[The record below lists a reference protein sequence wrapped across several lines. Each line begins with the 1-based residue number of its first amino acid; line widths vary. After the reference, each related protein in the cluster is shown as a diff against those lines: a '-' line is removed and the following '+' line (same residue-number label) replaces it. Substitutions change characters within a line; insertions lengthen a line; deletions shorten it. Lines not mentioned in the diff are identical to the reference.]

1 MKTIRPILL
10 CLLLC
15 LSLTACGGQE
25 TAPATDDQLTPDPAA
40 IALTAL
46 REAAQDEGAACAVA
60 YLGILP
66 DGDASAYEDMLTEF
80 GYSREEYPYLWDVPQ
95 ERIAQNAGT
104 EAYCIVPADPGTTIL
119 VQTCDYDDEGLPVYG
134 KTLYERKGA
143 PAVVVGNVSDI
154 LPNLMVTATGA
165 DGTVLMTWSPSLS
178 LCDGTLALPVEGAYD
193 FTRPEV
199 YGHGVEV
206 PTVDFL
212 GTWQNE
218 DCRLVFMDDYSLTF
232 HVETAIDPAVDF
244 TGTWYV
250 ITDSAQYPEGSVVLD
265 LRQVGGSDHDRYGIF
280 SLTVRDGAL
289 TLTPVSGDAL
299 PLYDIGG
306 PVTLQRG

>member
-1 MKTIRPILL
+1 MKTIRLTLL

-15 LSLTACGGQE
+15 LGLTACTGQE
-25 TAPATDDQLTPDPAA
+25 PDPAADDGPAA

-66 DGDASAYEDMLTEF
+66 DGDADAYEDMLTEF
-80 GYSREEYPYLWDVPQ
+80 GYSREDQPYLWDVPR
-95 ERIAQNAGT
+95 ERIVQNIGT
-104 EAYCIVPADPGTTIL
+104 EAYCIAPANPGSTVR
-119 VQTCDYDDEGLPVYG
+119 VQTCDYDADGLPVCG
-134 KTLYERKGA
+134 ETLYEGEGA
-143 PAVVVGNVSDI
+143 PVVAVGNASDI
-154 LPNLMVTATGA
+154 LPNLTVTVLGA

-199 YGHGVEV
+199 YRHGVET
-206 PTVDFL
+206 PEVDFL

-218 DCRLVFMDDYSLTF
+218 DCQLVFQDDGSLTF

-265 LRQVGGSDHDRYGIF
+265 LRQVGGSDHDSYGIF
-280 SLTVRDGAL
+280 SLTVRDDSL

>member
-1 MKTIRPILL
+1 MKTIRLTLL

-15 LSLTACGGQE
+15 LGLTACTGQE
-25 TAPATDDQLTPDPAA
+25 TDPAADDRAPDPAP
-40 IALTAL
+40 ISLTVL

-66 DGDASAYEDMLTEF
+66 DGDANAYEDMLTEF
-80 GYSREEYPYLWDVPQ
+80 GYSREEYPYLWDVPH
-95 ERIAQNAGT
+95 ERIAQNIGT

-119 VQTCDYDDEGLPVYG
+119 VQTCDYDADGRPVCG
-134 KTLYERKGA
+134 KTLYERAGA
-143 PAVVVGNVSDI
+143 PVVAVGNASDI

-193 FTRPEV
+193 FTRLEV
-199 YGHGVEV
+199 YRHGVET
-206 PTVDFL
+206 PEADFL

-218 DCRLVFMDDYSLTF
+218 DCQLDFQDDYSLTF

-265 LRQVGGSDHDRYGIF
+265 LRQVGGSDHDSYGIF
-280 SLTVRDGAL
+280 SLTVRDDSL